1 MDSSLRQ
8 KIYAFIE
15 RKGLRRTVQREAIVE
30 AAFATTEHYTA
41 EELLAMARRI
51 EPSVSR
57 ATVYRTLPLLVASG
71 ALKEVDFG
79 KEQKYYDPNFVD
91 HPQHN
96 HLICVDCQK
105 IVEFED
111 KHIETLEDCI
121 TKRLGFSPSNK
132 MVRIE
137 GKCDR
142 LKQHGEC
149 ENHPKEAGAPHKAA
163 TAARSGA
170 ASAGAGQPRRFPKR
184 GRGVGERP

>member
-1 MDSSLRQ
+1 MDAALHQ

-15 RKGLRRTVQREAIVE
+15 KKGLRKTVQREAIVE
-30 AAFATTEHYTA
+30 AAFGTTEHYTA
-41 EELLAMARRI
+41 EELLVMARRI

-57 ATVYRTLPLLVASG
+57 ATVYRTLPLLVATG
-71 ALKEVDFG
+71 LLKEVDFG
-79 KEQKYYDPNFVD
+79 KEQKYYDPNFVA

-121 TKRLGFSPSNK
+121 TKRLGFSPASK

-142 LKQHGEC
+142 LQLSGEC
-149 ENHPKEAGAPHKAA
+149 ENHPKDASAPKKTALA
-163 TAARSGA
+163 KGRARAAR
-170 ASAGAGQPRRFPKR
+170 QPRPSRMAPTSTPAR
-184 GRGVGERP
+184 SP